1 MTAKRVVIL
10 AGAAIVAILAVTG
23 IYYFVLPRPGGL
35 TTVTIVATGSPPEGS
50 LGAPEQGL
58 VFAPANFT
66 VREGQRVTLV
76 FVNRGSAPHELVI
89 PQLGVDTGVVNVGAT
104 KSVSFVPSTVG
115 TFFDMQ
121 PCGTPAAESAGL
133 PSCNIEGYG
142 NIEGYVTVL
151 PP

>member
-1 MTAKRVVIL
+1 MTVRRIVIL
-10 AGAAIVAILAVTG
+10 AAAAIVVILAVTG
-23 IYYFVLPRPGGL
+23 IYYFVLPPPGGS
-35 TTVTIVATGSPPEGS
+35 TTVTIVATGSAPEGS
-50 LGAPEQGL
+50 LGAPEEGL

-76 FVNRGSAPHELVI
+76 FVNRGSAPHELAI
-89 PQLGVDTGVVNVGAT
+89 PQLGVNTEVVNAGAT

-115 TFFDMQ
+115 KFIIMQ
-121 PCGTPAAESAGL
+121 PCGTVAELAGL
-133 PSCNIEGYG
+133 PGCNIGGYG

>member
-10 AGAAIVAILAVTG
+10 AVAAIVVIFAATG
-23 IYYFVLPRPGGL
+23 IYYLVLPPGASK
-35 TTVTIVATGSPPEGS
+35 TVTIVATGSPPEGS

-133 PSCNIEGYG
+133 PGCNIEGYG

-151 PP
+151 SR

>member
-1 MTAKRVVIL
+1 MTAERVVIS
-10 AGAAIVAILAVTG
+10 AAAIVAIFAVTG
-23 IYYFVLPRPGGL
+23 IYYFVLPRPGDS
-35 TTVTIVATGSPPEGS
+35 TTVTIVATGSPPQGS

-66 VREGQRVTLV
+66 VRDGQRVTLV

-89 PQLGVDTGVVNVGAT
+89 PQMGVDTGVVNVGAT
-104 KSVSFVPSTVG
+104 KSVSFVAGTVG

-121 PCGTPAAESAGL
+121 PCGTSAAKLAGL
-133 PSCNIEGYG
+133 PGCNIAGYG
-142 NIEGYVTVL
+142 NIAGYVTVS